1 MTSLQIESP
10 DEVAVEV
17 RRLAEDRGLTLS
29 RFVTEIVEREVGKGW
44 PKGFFEEVVGAWRGE
59 DIERPPSR
67 VDGLNRKTG
76 KLAERIYRWA
86 SRAG

>member
-1 MTSLQIESP
+1 MTPLQIELP

-17 RRLAEDRGLTLS
+17 RRRAEDRGLSVS

-59 DIERPPSR
+59 DIERPPQLPLEVR
-67 VDGLNRKTG
+67 
-76 KLAERIYRWA
+76 EEI
-86 SRAG
+86 